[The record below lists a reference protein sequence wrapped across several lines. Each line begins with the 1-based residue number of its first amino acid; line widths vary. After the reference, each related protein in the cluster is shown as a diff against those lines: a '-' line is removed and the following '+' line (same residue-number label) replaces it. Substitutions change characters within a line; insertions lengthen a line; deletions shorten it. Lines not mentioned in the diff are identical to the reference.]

1 MYTITVEDI
10 AKLVGGTFSGDGGL
24 EIKKVSPIEDA
35 QSGDLTFI
43 SGEKYAPMALTTKA
57 AAIMIPAGFNVPSEV
72 SDKKAIIFADNPY
85 YGFAQVLNFLHP
97 LERHVE
103 EVSDKASVSEKAA
116 IGKGVFVGPCVVI
129 EDGAIIGDNVH
140 LTAGV
145 FVGKDVS
152 IGENTFVYAN
162 VTIREGCKIGS
173 NVILQPNCVIGS
185 DGFGFAKKDPKGSYL
200 KIPQVGIVV
209 IEDNVEI
216 GAGVCIDRAALGVTR
231 IGRGTKLDNLVH
243 ISHNMEIGE
252 DCAIAAQAGFAG
264 SVKIGDRFTSAGQ
277 VAISG
282 HLEVCDDV
290 TLGGKAGVTKN
301 ITKSGVYTG
310 YPHTEHKNW
319 LKQQI
324 LISKLP
330 EMSSKIKELEKE
342 LKELKNKK

>member
-1 MYTITVEDI
+1 MTITVEDI
-10 AKLVGGTFSGDGGL
+10 AKLVGGTFSGDGKL
-24 EIKKVSPIEDA
+24 EIKKISPIEDA
-35 QSGDLTFI
+35 LDGDLTFI
-43 SGEKYAPMALTTKA
+43 SNEKYAPMAVTTKA
-57 AAIMIPAGFNVPSEV
+57 SVIMIPTGYDVPTVV
-72 SDKKAIIFADNPY
+72 SDKKTIIYVDNPY

-97 LERHVE
+97 LDRGAEA
-103 EVSDKASVSEKAA
+103 VSDKASVSEKAT
-116 IGKGVFVGPCVVI
+116 IGKGVFVGPSVVV
-129 EDGAIIGDNVH
+129 EDGATIGDNVH

-145 FVGKDVS
+145 YVGKNVL
-152 IGENTFVYAN
+152 IGENSFIYAN
-162 VTIREGCKIGS
+162 VTIREGTKIGKG
-173 NVILQPNCVIGS
+173 VILQPNCVIGS

-209 IEDNVEI
+209 LEDNVEI

-231 IGRGTKLDNLVH
+231 IGKGTKLDNLVH

-277 VAISG
+277 IAVSG

-290 TLGGKAGVTKN
+290 ALGGKAGVTKN

-319 LKQQI
+319 LKQQV
-324 LISKLP
+324 LIAKLP
-330 EMSSKIKELEKE
+330 ELNNKIKELERE
-342 LKELKNKK
+342 LEKLKGKK